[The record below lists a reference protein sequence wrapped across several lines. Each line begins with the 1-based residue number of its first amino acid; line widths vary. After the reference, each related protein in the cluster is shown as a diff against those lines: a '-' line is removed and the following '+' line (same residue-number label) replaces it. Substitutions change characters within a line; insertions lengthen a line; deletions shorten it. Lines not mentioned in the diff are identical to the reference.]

1 MARGVAKWLTR
12 VSGGRVPTENECPV
26 PRKRGLRRVDAV
38 CKEFDM
44 DPETAF
50 DFRDYLHE
58 CKDTGDLG
66 TSNERGD
73 FTMDELREKAR
84 EFLGLE

>member
-1 MARGVAKWLTR
+1 
-12 VSGGRVPTENECPV
+12 
-26 PRKRGLRRVDAV
+26 
-38 CKEFDM
+38 M

-58 CKDTGDLG
+58 CKESGDRG
-66 TSNERGD
+66 TSNKRGD

-84 EFLGLE
+84 EFLGLEQR